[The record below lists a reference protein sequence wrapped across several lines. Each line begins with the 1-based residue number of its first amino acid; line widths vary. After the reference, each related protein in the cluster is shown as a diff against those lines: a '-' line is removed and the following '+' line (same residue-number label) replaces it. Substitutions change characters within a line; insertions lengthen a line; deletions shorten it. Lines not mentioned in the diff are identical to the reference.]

1 MGEHGGDVMDP
12 LIDEGFLRRLS
23 RLRFITK
30 GRRASSL
37 SGAHPSPRAGVSL
50 EFADYRE
57 YTPGDDFRYI
67 DWNIVGR
74 LDRVLVKT
82 FVHEVD
88 LPIYLLVDL
97 SASMHLGSVPK
108 VRYAARLAAALAYL
122 GLRNLDRVGLYPF
135 TDHLLPSVSPRHG
148 MQQMSRI
155 LRALRDV
162 SASGTTSLDL
172 VLREFSHRTHETGL
186 LFLISDFL
194 VGGQYQEGV
203 ARLAYRGD
211 EIVAIQIVDR
221 EEINPTVTGGVRL
234 VDVETGR
241 RLDLIVGERTL
252 AQYRGR
258 FDSHLKTLQ
267 RYLSSQR
274 IPHILAPTDLA
285 LEELIHVRLRAQG
298 IVQ

>member
-1 MGEHGGDVMDP
+1 MGEDGGDVMDP
-12 LIDEGFLRRLS
+12 MIDEGFLRRLAQ
-23 RLRFITK
+23 LRFITR
-30 GRRASSL
+30 GRRASKL
-37 SGAHPSPRAGVSL
+37 SGGHPSPRAGVSL

-97 SASMHLGSVPK
+97 SASMHLGSPPK

-155 LRALRDV
+155 LHALHDI
-162 SASGTTSLDL
+162 SASGPTSLDV
-172 VLREFSHRTHETGL
+172 VLREFSHRTHEAGL

-194 VGGQYQEGV
+194 VSGGYEEGI
-203 ARLAYRGD
+203 ARLSHRGD
-211 EIVAIQIVDR
+211 EMVVIHVIDP
-221 EEINPTVTGGVRL
+221 EEMNPTLTGATRL
-234 VDVETGR
+234 VDVETGKH
-241 RLDLIVGERTL
+241 LDLTIGDRTL
-252 AQYRGR
+252 SQYRQR
-258 FDSHLKTLQ
+258 FDRHVNDLQ
-267 RYLSSQR
+267 RNLSSQR
-274 IPHILAPTDLA
+274 IPYISAPTDLRI
-285 LEELIHVRLRAQG
+285 EELIHVRLRARG

>member
-1 MGEHGGDVMDP
+1 MMDP

-23 RLRFITK
+23 RLRFITR
-30 GRRASSL
+30 GRRTSRL

-74 LDRVLVKT
+74 LDRVLVKR

-97 SASMHLGSVPK
+97 SASMHLGSPPK
-108 VRYAARLAAALAYL
+108 ARYAARLAAALAYL

-135 TDHLLPSVSPRHG
+135 TNHLLPSVSPRHG
-148 MQQMSRI
+148 MRQMSRI
-155 LRALRDV
+155 LHELHDV
-162 SASGTTSLDL
+162 SATGTTSLDL
-172 VLREFSHRTHETGL
+172 VLNEFFQRTHETGL
-186 LFLISDFL
+186 LFVISDFL
-194 VGGQYQEGV
+194 VGGEYKEGI

-211 EIVAIQIVDR
+211 EIVVIQVIDR
-221 EEINPTVTGGVRL
+221 EEMKPTLSGGVRL
-234 VDVETGR
+234 VDVETGE
-241 RLDLIVGERTL
+241 RLDLTIGDRTL
-252 AQYRGR
+252 AQYRKR
-258 FDSHLKTLQ
+258 FDAYLKDLQ
-267 RYLSSQR
+267 TYLSSQR

-285 LEELIHVRLRAQG
+285 LEEVIHVRLRAQG
-298 IVQ
+298 VVQ